1 MEAIELELKKLEK
14 ADFIEPSISP
24 YSAPTVCVK
33 KPDGTLRVTIDFR
46 MVNKKVINNAY
57 PMHRVEDQLEAMSG
71 SLVFST
77 LDLTKEYHQMKLAEG
92 SREITA
98 FTTPRGLFQWKV
110 LPMGMKTSG
119 AVFQRLMDAMLGELQ
134 HRCAV
139 VYINDITILV
149 LPFVNT

>member
-1 MEAIELELKKLEK
+1 MKKRIL
-14 ADFIEPSISP
+14 EPSISP
-24 YSAPTVCVK
+24 YSALTVCVK

-57 PMHRVEDQLEAMSG
+57 PMHRVEDQLEAMSR

-77 LDLTKEYHQMKLAEG
+77 LDLTKGYHQMKLAEG

-110 LPMGMKTSG
+110 LPMRMKTSG

-134 HRCAV
+134 PRCAV
-139 VYINDITILV
+139 VYIDDINIFSPSL
-149 LPFVNT
+149 F